1 MNTLTNL
8 LKGLFAVAALL
19 AFCPAHAQNN
29 PVASSLVMSSM
40 MPVAK
45 LNSTPAPEENAHF
58 YDDTCK
64 DLGRSLVWIQEVNA
78 NQPTFWNLYTEAR
91 IHLRMK
97 NLPAALATAI
107 RAKQLAEAADNSAYT
122 HLSAEVIRL
131 TNPTPPTPAISNA
144 MASTR

>member
-1 MNTLTNL
+1 MNTLTTF
-8 LKGLFAVAALL
+8 LKGLFAVVAIL

-64 DLGRSLVWIQEVNA
+64 DLGRSLAWIQEVNT
-78 NQPTFWNLYTEAR
+78 NQPTFWNLYTESR

-107 RAKQLAEAADNSAYT
+107 RAKQLAEAANNDAYT
-122 HLSAEVIRL
+122 RLSGEVIRL
-131 TNPTPPTPAISNA
+131 TNPTPTTPAIPNA

>member
-1 MNTLTNL
+1 MNTFTTFF
-8 LKGLFAVAALL
+8 KGLLAVVAIL
-19 AFCPAHAQNN
+19 AFRPAHAQNN
-29 PVASSLVMSSM
+29 PVASALVMSSL

-64 DLGRSLVWIQEVNA
+64 DLNRSLVWIQEVNA
-78 NQPTFWNLYTEAR
+78 NQPTFWNLYTESR

-107 RAKQLAEAADNSAYT
+107 RAKQLAEQASNGAYAR
-122 HLSAEVIRL
+122 LSAEVIRV
-131 TNPTPPTPAISNA
+131 TSPAGTIQAAPDA
-144 MASTR
+144 MASNR